1 MSHSEE
7 HRLTDFSEFLSSVHS
22 RAPVQGLTHD
32 FYSYPARFSPLFARA
47 VIKSFSQPGDL
58 VLDPFMGGG
67 TTLVEA
73 LVLGRYAF
81 GADINPLAVFVAKAK
96 TTPLSDS
103 DLQGTSEWCA
113 SLTTRLNLH
122 LPPIR
127 ARDWYKAGY
136 QKHLPW
142 PIRKTIELILGH
154 VSELKKQSQQQFV
167 RCALLRATQKT
178 LDCKKAIPTA
188 TYFRYCFFECLEK
201 MTQRMQVFSE
211 AIKRAWKDLGIFK
224 RDFCLCLNRSAIGLE
239 TAAEITSMRKK
250 PRLVVTSPPYPGV
263 HVVYHRWQVQG
274 RRETPAPFWIVNS
287 LDGNGESFYTF
298 VNRKRRDLSEYFNRA
313 HEAFRSVRAVI
324 ADDGL
329 LVQLVGFSDPLSQ
342 LPQYLEVM
350 SAAGFKEVSLKELIG
365 RQYQRIW
372 RDVPNRKW
380 YAHQKGLTAASKEL
394 VLFHKP
400 T

>member
-1 MSHSEE
+1 VGHFEE
-7 HRLTDFSEFLSSVHS
+7 QRLADFSEFLSSMHT

-32 FYSYPARFSPLFARA
+32 FYFYPARFSPLFARA
-47 VIKSFSQPGDL
+47 VIDLFSQPGDL
-58 VLDPFMGGG
+58 VLDPFVGGG

-81 GADINPLAVFVAKAK
+81 GTDINPLAVFVAKAK
-96 TTPLSDS
+96 TTPLSAM
-103 DLQGTSEWCA
+103 DLRAISEWCA
-113 SLTTRLNLH
+113 SLAKRLNLH

-127 ARDWYKAGY
+127 AQDWYKAGY

-154 VSELKKQSQQQFV
+154 VGELKKQSQQQFV
-167 RCALLRATQKT
+167 RCALLRATQRA
-178 LDCKKAIPTA
+178 LDCKEAIPTA
-188 TYFRYCFFECLEK
+188 TYFRECFFECLET
-201 MTQRMQVFSE
+201 MMQGMRVFSE
-211 AIKRAWKDLGIFK
+211 AVERSWSGLRSFRRGL
-224 RDFCLCLNRSAIGLE
+224 CLCLNRSAIGLE
-239 TAAEITSMRKK
+239 AATEIGLIRKK

-298 VNRKRRDLSEYFNRA
+298 VNRKRRDLTDYFDRTY
-313 HEAFRSVRAVI
+313 EAFKSVRAVI

-329 LVQLVGFSDPLSQ
+329 MVQLVGFSDPPSQ
-342 LPQYLEVM
+342 LPKYLKTV
-350 SAAGFKEVSLKELIG
+350 SAAGFKEVPLKRLIG
-365 RQYQRIW
+365 REYQRIW
-372 RDVPNRKW
+372 RNVPNRKW
-380 YAHQKGLTAASKEL
+380 YAHQRGRTAASKEV